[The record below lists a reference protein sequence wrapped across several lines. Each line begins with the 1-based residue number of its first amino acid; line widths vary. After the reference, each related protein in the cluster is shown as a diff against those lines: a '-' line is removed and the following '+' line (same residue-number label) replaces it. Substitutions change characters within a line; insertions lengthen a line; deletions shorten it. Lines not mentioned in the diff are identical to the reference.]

1 MLRLILENTKIALS
15 SIRGQILRTTL
26 TVFIIASGIW
36 ALVGI
41 LSAVSALEHSLMS
54 NFASMGA
61 NTFNINRFD
70 DSMEWDAD
78 NTKINPVIS
87 YQQAIDYKEQLQLP
101 YAQTSVSFTAAAS
114 VEVKSENRKTD
125 PEATVLGVDEYYFE
139 NSGLE
144 LEKGRVFNNFD
155 IQNSSATCVL
165 GSDFAKGLFKD
176 IDPIGQTISVR
187 GRKFEVIG
195 MLKEK
200 GSLFGNNQDFR
211 VFIPIQIARGLYSQ
225 AFVNYQIKTLVKNA
239 ELLNTA
245 IDQATL
251 NMRKIRSLKPSQDNN
266 FGISRSDDLINSLR
280 SQTMMLTI
288 IAWVIGIITI
298 FGSSIA
304 LMNIMLVSV
313 TERTKE
319 IGVRKSL
326 GATKK
331 TIRWQ
336 FFTETL
342 IISQLGGLL
351 GMLLGILTGFIFTK
365 VAGFEFVLPWMAI
378 VAAVITCFV
387 VAIVSGLYPAIKASK
402 LDPVEALR
410 HE

>member
-1 MLRLILENTKIALS
+1 
-15 SIRGQILRTTL
+15 
-26 TVFIIASGIW
+26 
-36 ALVGI
+36 
-41 LSAVSALEHSLMS
+41 
-54 NFASMGA
+54 MGA

-70 DSMEWDAD
+70 QSMEWDAR

-87 YQQAIDYKEQLQLP
+87 YQQAVAYQQDLDLP
-101 YAQTSVSFTAAAS
+101 YAQTSISFTAAANI
-114 VEVKSENRKTD
+114 EVKSDNRKTD
-125 PEATVLGVDEYYFE
+125 PEATVLGVDDFYFE

-144 LEKGRVFNNFD
+144 LEKGRVFNSFD
-155 IQNSSATCVL
+155 ILNNSSTCVL

-187 GRKFEVIG
+187 GKRFEVIG
-195 MLKEK
+195 LLKEK

-225 AFVNYQIKTLVKNA
+225 PNINYQIKTLVKNP
-239 ELLNTA
+239 EMLNSS

-251 NMRKIRSLKPSQDNN
+251 AMRKIRSLSPSQENN

-280 SQTMMLTI
+280 TQTMTLTI
-288 IAWVIGIITI
+288 IAWVIGVITI

-319 IGVRKSL
+319 IGIRKSL
-326 GATKK
+326 GATKN

-351 GMLLGILTGFIFTK
+351 GMLLGILTGYVFTQF
-365 VAGFEFVLPWMAI
+365 AGFAFVVPWGAI
-378 VAAVITCFV
+378 IAAVITCFI

-410 HE
+410 YE

>member
-1 MLRLILENTKIALS
+1 MLRLIIENTKIALS
-15 SIRGQILRTTL
+15 AIRGQLLRTIL

-41 LSAVSALEHSLMS
+41 LSAVNALEYSLMS
-54 NFASMGA
+54 NFTSMGA

-70 DSMEWDAD
+70 QSMEWDAR

-87 YQQAIDYKEQLQLP
+87 YQQAVAYQQDLDLP
-101 YAQTSVSFTAAAS
+101 YAQTSISFTAAANI
-114 VEVKSENRKTD
+114 EVKSDNRKTD
-125 PEATVLGVDEYYFE
+125 PEATVLGVDDFYFE

-144 LEKGRVFNNFD
+144 LEKGRVFNSFD
-155 IQNSSATCVL
+155 ILNNSSTCVL

-187 GRKFEVIG
+187 GKRFEVIG
-195 MLKEK
+195 LLKEK

-225 AFVNYQIKTLVKNA
+225 PNINYQIKTLVKNP
-239 ELLNTA
+239 EMLNSS

-251 NMRKIRSLKPSQDNN
+251 AMRKIRSLSPSQENN

-280 SQTMMLTI
+280 TQTMTLTI
-288 IAWVIGIITI
+288 IAWVIGVITI

-319 IGVRKSL
+319 IGIRKSL
-326 GATKK
+326 GATKN

-351 GMLLGILTGFIFTK
+351 GMLLGILTGYVFTQF
-365 VAGFEFVLPWMAI
+365 AGFAFVVPWGAI
-378 VAAVITCFV
+378 IAAVITCFI

-410 HE
+410 YE

>member
-351 GMLLGILTGFIFTK
+351 GMILGILTGFIFTK